1 MGDFGRDRDIGR
13 YQTVE
18 VLGHGAYG
26 RVYKARDTLTGAYI
40 AMKKMTLNLE
50 TEGVPTTSL
59 REVCL
64 LRELNHPN
72 IVTLHDV
79 VVTEKKLFLIFEYLE
94 KDLRKVLDEQ
104 VITGPQIKKIMH
116 QLTKALCFCHSRR
129 FMHRDLKPENILIDS
144 NFNIKVA
151 DFGLARAYTIPGRP
165 YTNEVQTL

>member
-1 MGDFGRDRDIGR
+1 MSEFGRDRDIDR

-26 RVYKARDTLTGAYI
+26 RVYKARDTVTGAYI
-40 AMKKMTLNLE
+40 ALKRMTLNLE

-64 LRELNHPN
+64 LRELTHPN
-72 IVTLHDV
+72 IVALYDV
-79 VVTEKKLFLIFEYLE
+79 VITEKKLFLIFEYIE
-94 KDLRKVLDEQ
+94 KDLRKVMEEQ
-104 VITGPQIKKIMH
+104 ALQAPQIKKIMH
-116 QLTKALCFCHSRR
+116 QLMKALCFCHSRR
-129 FMHRDLKPENILIDS
+129 FMHRDLKPENILIDT

-165 YTNEVQTL
+165 YSNEVQTL